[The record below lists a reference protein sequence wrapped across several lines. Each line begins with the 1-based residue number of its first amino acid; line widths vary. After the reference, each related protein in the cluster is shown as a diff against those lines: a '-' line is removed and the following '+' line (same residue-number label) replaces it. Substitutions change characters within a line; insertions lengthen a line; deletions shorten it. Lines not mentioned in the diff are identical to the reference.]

1 MKKSKKSLLSIF
13 LNGIANIFN
22 FKDYSRRTR
31 RAKSNYFKR
40 NKSQFMKK
48 LPKWKAFLIIAS
60 ALIAAFA
67 MVYEAYIRM
76 VNA

>member
-1 MKKSKKSLLSIF
+1 
-13 LNGIANIFN
+13 
-22 FKDYSRRTR
+22 
-31 RAKSNYFKR
+31 
-40 NKSQFMKK
+40 MKK

-67 MVYEAYIRM
+67 MVYEAYVRM

>member
-1 MKKSKKSLLSIF
+1 MKKHQNKK
-13 LNGIANIFN
+13 
-22 FKDYSRRTR
+22 
-31 RAKSNYFKR
+31 
-40 NKSQFMKK
+40 
-48 LPKWKAFLIIAS
+48 FLIIAS

>member
-1 MKKSKKSLLSIF
+1 MKK
-13 LNGIANIFN
+13 A
-22 FKDYSRRTR
+22 
-31 RAKSNYFKR
+31 
-40 NKSQFMKK
+40 
-48 LPKWKAFLIIAS
+48 PKWKKFLIIAS